1 MFSKFVVIICVIF
14 INSCR
19 SEQSA
24 TYTAAVVEINPVSDG
39 NTSKSVAKLTK
50 QAIDIIESS
59 VLDGV
64 DIVVLP
70 EVLFNRQNTAVLL
83 PNTNLSYCDDP
94 TVDEVLRSVSCAVR
108 KAKKYV
114 VIDLYVKVKCSMD
127 DQSFCAYE
135 SDSTNLYNMAI
146 VFDRNGDVVTKYRKY
161 HLFGEYGAQQTQTPD
176 MTTFKTDFNVTF
188 GVCVCFDLFFD
199 EPAINLVDQG
209 VKHFVYPTK
218 WYSEIPY
225 LTAVQYQQSWAYA
238 NNVNLLAA
246 NVNAP
251 SIKCSGSGIYGGRS
265 GALQVIVSES
275 PATQILIAK
284 IPIDPLPAEHYSSKI
299 DKATEGNR
307 LSRSFLQL
315 ETDSD
320 EINFGNFVE
329 NSLNFSNS
337 NIQPGDVPFEMNLKQ
352 ENLIEFTVTFLN
364 FSESLKQ
371 SGTVCN
377 KAICCDYNI
386 EVSDNGELDGK
397 SSYSYAISVFS
408 GHRYHNPIKN
418 LLTGQEMCS
427 LIACTEM
434 NTKSSCGIRTSPSQV
449 HNRYNFI
456 KLLLKTVLP
465 VTRMKVMPNTL
476 TADLLP
482 LKVTEFEY
490 KISELKEHY
499 AVELNLNVPKSNLL
513 TFAIFSRDYDK
524 DMITNGAESGKSFII
539 ITFCVF
545 SSIIWMRYS
554 HYVNH

>member
-1 MFSKFVVIICVIF
+1 MFSKFLVVICLIF
-14 INSCR
+14 INGCR
-19 SEQSA
+19 SEESA
-24 TYTAAVVEINPVSDG
+24 TYTAAVVEVNPLSEG
-39 NTSKSVAKLTK
+39 NTTKSVNEVTK
-50 QAIDIIESS
+50 QAIDIIESIE
-59 VLDGV
+59 LDGV

-70 EVLFNRQNTAVLL
+70 EVIFNRQNTAVLL

-94 TVDEVLRSVSCAVR
+94 AVDEVLRSISCAVR

-146 VFDRNGDVVTKYRKY
+146 VFDRNGDVVAKYRKY
-161 HLFGEYGAQQTQTPD
+161 HLFNEDGVQQTKTPD
-176 MTTFKTDFNVTF
+176 LTTFRTDFNVTF
-188 GVCVCFDLFFD
+188 GVCICFDLMFD

-209 VKHFVYPTK
+209 VKHFVYPTM
-218 WYSEIPY
+218 WFSEIPY

-275 PATQILIAK
+275 PATKILVAK
-284 IPIDPLPAEHYSSKI
+284 IPIDPA
-299 DKATEGNR
+299 EGNR
-307 LSRSFLQL
+307 LEAQ
-315 ETDSD
+315 
-320 EINFGNFVE
+320 
-329 NSLNFSNS
+329 SNS
-337 NIQPGDVPFEMNLKQ
+337 NPNTDSNESSEMILFQ
-352 ENLIEFTVTFLN
+352 DDITEYTVTFLD
-364 FSESLKQ
+364 FSRSLGQ
-371 SGTVCN
+371 SGSVCN

-386 EVSDNGELDGK
+386 EVSDNGGLEGK

-408 GHRYHNPIKN
+408 GHRRYNGINN
-418 LLTGQEMCS
+418 LLTGQEVCS

-449 HNRYNFI
+449 HNRYNFT
-456 KLLLKTVLP
+456 KLSLKTVLP
-465 VTRMKVMPNTL
+465 VTYMKAMPNTL

-482 LKVTEFEY
+482 LNVKEFEY
-490 KISELKEHY
+490 KISKIKEHY
-499 AVELNLNVPKSNLL
+499 VVELHLNVPKSNLL

-524 DMITNGAESGKSFII
+524 DVITNGTESSKMTTM

-545 SSIIWMRYS
+545 SSIIWMRCS